1 MQSNIAI
8 LIILNFLLYQK
19 LIGHE
24 LDQITIQYQLNY
36 FLFVA
41 LDSFH
46 FACISG
52 DLDEVKSNLNTLRNE
67 GKDINTKNYD
77 GDTCLDLA
85 STKRHVNV
93 TQFLL
98 ANGANCMC
106 NSEGSVGNSCNNHGQ
121 CSCKKEFHGRQ
132 CGE

>member
-1 MQSNIAI
+1 MCNRLSKRISRYTYYI
-8 LIILNFLLYQK
+8 LLNFNF
-19 LIGHE
+19 
-24 LDQITIQYQLNY
+24 NY
-36 FLFVA
+36 FLFIA

-52 DLDEVKSNLNTLRNE
+52 DLDEVKSNLETLKNE

-77 GDTCLDLA
+77 GHTCLDLA
-85 STKRHVNV
+85 SDKRHFKV

-98 ANGANCMC
+98 ANGADCMC
-106 NSEGSVGNSCNNHGQ
+106 KPEGSVGKSCNNHGQ